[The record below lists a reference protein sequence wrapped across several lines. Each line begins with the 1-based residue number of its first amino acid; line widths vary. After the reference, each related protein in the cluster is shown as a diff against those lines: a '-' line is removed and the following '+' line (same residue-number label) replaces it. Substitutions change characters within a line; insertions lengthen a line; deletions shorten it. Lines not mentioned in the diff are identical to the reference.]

1 MIKKDMRAR
10 IENSRFRLMAAYA
23 LGEVLLAFAIISLV
37 FAGLI
42 YGYVQANRMSEFS
55 SMSLAA
61 QSFAA
66 QGAEQARASD
76 NQIVQTGVADL
87 AQAIAQSRRFF
98 ANSRFQETATVDHIA
113 IGAEGRQ
120 ARLSV
125 RQVTRIESPGKPV
138 RTLCAETEQTL
149 VLVDGAIR
157 SRGQTE
163 TAMRCP

>member
-1 MIKKDMRAR
+1 MTD
-10 IENSRFRLMAAYA
+10 AA
-23 LGEVLLAFAIISLV
+23 VRAFAARQEAAWNARDLR
-37 FAGLI
+37 A
-42 YGYVQANRMSEFS
+42 FS
-55 SMSLAA
+55 A
-61 QSFAA
+61 SFLPDARFI
-66 QGAEQARASD
+66 EQARASD

>member
-1 MIKKDMRAR
+1 MRLR
-10 IENSRFRLMAAYA
+10 RLSPVFA
-23 LGEVLLAFAIISLV
+23 LLALTSVAH
-37 FAGLI
+37 
-42 YGYVQANRMSEFS
+42 
-55 SMSLAA
+55 AA
-61 QSFAA
+61 PAHMTDAAVRAFAA
-66 QGAEQARASD
+66 RQEAAWNARDLRAFSASFLPDARFIEQARASD